1 VRKGKDA
8 GLETGAES
16 WKFLVEM
23 RNFVFGKLK
32 LGGRFKQQK
41 WGREQ
46 RMK

>member
-8 GLETGAES
+8 GLETRAGS
-16 WKFLVEM
+16 WKFSVEM
-23 RNFVFGKLK
+23 RIFVFGKLK
-32 LGGRFKQQK
+32 LGGRFGQQK